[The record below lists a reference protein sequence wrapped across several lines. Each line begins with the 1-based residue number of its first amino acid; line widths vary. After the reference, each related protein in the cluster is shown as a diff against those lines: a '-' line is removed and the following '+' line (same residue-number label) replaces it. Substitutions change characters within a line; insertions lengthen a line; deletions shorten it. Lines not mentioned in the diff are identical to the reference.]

1 VLVALVNLDPR
12 EKVEIRR
19 GDRIAQLLVVP
30 FAEVEPVL
38 VEELPETQRGSA
50 GFGSSGLR

>member
-1 VLVALVNLDPR
+1 VAVVNLDPR
-12 EKVEIRR
+12 QKVEIRR

>member
-1 VLVALVNLDPR
+1 VVNLDSR

-30 FAEVEPVL
+30 FADVEPTEVA
-38 VEELPETQRGSA
+38 ELPVSTRGSG
-50 GFGSSGLR
+50 GFGSTGVR